1 MRNIKFEIRNKSSLR
16 GTKQSLFMNGLR
28 LPRFARNDVTFKI
41 LFALS
46 FILFSTYSNAQTLLD
61 SSKLVSEF
69 TVNAKFVQ
77 ADELGNLYIV
87 TPSNQLYKYNTLGK
101 VLATL
106 NFNYNGNISS
116 VDATNPMEIYVFYKE
131 LNRVLFLDNNLAYRG
146 ELDLT
151 KQNITQ
157 ASAIARSYDNGI
169 WIFDLGDLQLK
180 KMSKEGTVTQSS
192 GNIRQIIKTDFIP
205 NTLLENTKQVMLA
218 NDSIALLFD
227 VFASYIKTFKFSKTV
242 SFQLNNDYIL
252 QTTDNQLNAVELKIG
267 INRQV
272 LQLENKIK
280 WSYLSKD
287 QVYIYKENK
296 ISIYKK

>member
-1 MRNIKFEIRNKSSLR
+1 MKTKVWHQLILFNIKTAF
-16 GTKQSLFMNGLR
+16 
-28 LPRFARNDVTFKI
+28 V
-41 LFALS
+41 
-46 FILFSTYSNAQTLLD
+46 FILIVVGNAHAQSTLD
-61 SSKLVSEF
+61 STKLVNDF
-69 TVNAKFVQ
+69 LVNAKFVQ

-151 KQNITQ
+151 KLNITQ
-157 ASAIARSYDNGI
+157 ASAVARSYDNGI

-180 KMSKEGTVTQSS
+180 KMSKEGTVAQSS

-205 NTLLENTKQVMLA
+205 ITLLENTKQVMIG
-218 NDSIALLFD
+218 NDSTALLFD

-267 INRQV
+267 INRPV

-287 QVYIYKENK
+287 QVYIYQENK

>member
-1 MRNIKFEIRNKSSLR
+1 METKVWHQLVLLNIKTAF
-16 GTKQSLFMNGLR
+16 
-28 LPRFARNDVTFKI
+28 V
-41 LFALS
+41 
-46 FILFSTYSNAQTLLD
+46 FILIVMGNAYAQSTLD
-61 SSKLVSEF
+61 STKLVNDF
-69 TVNAKFVQ
+69 LVNAKFVQ

-151 KQNITQ
+151 KLNITQ
-157 ASAIARSYDNGI
+157 AAAVARSYDNGI

-180 KMSKEGTVTQSS
+180 KMSKEGTVAQSS

-205 NTLLENTKQVMLA
+205 TTLLENTKQVMLA

-267 INRQV
+267 INRPV

-280 WSYLSKD
+280 WSFLSKD

>member
-1 MRNIKFEIRNKSSLR
+1 MKTKVWHQLILLNIKTAF
-16 GTKQSLFMNGLR
+16 
-28 LPRFARNDVTFKI
+28 V
-41 LFALS
+41 
-46 FILFSTYSNAQTLLD
+46 FILIVMGNARAQSTLD
-61 SSKLVSEF
+61 STKLVNDF
-69 TVNAKFVQ
+69 LVNAKFVQ

-151 KQNITQ
+151 KLNITQ
-157 ASAIARSYDNGI
+157 ASAVARSYDNGI

-180 KMSKEGTVTQSS
+180 KMSKEGTVAQSS

-205 NTLLENTKQVMLA
+205 TTLLENTKQVMLA

-267 INRQV
+267 INRPV

-287 QVYIYKENK
+287 QVYIYQENK

>member
-1 MRNIKFEIRNKSSLR
+1 MKTKVWHQLILLNIKTAF
-16 GTKQSLFMNGLR
+16 
-28 LPRFARNDVTFKI
+28 V
-41 LFALS
+41 
-46 FILFSTYSNAQTLLD
+46 FILIVMGNARAQSTLD
-61 SSKLVSEF
+61 STKLVNDF
-69 TVNAKFVQ
+69 LVNAKFVQ

-131 LNRVLFLDNNLAYRG
+131 INRVLFLDNNLAYRG

-151 KQNITQ
+151 KQDITQ

-169 WIFDLGDLQLK
+169 WVFDLGDLQLK
-180 KMSKEGTVTQSS
+180 KMSKDGTITQTS
-192 GNIRQIIKTDFIP
+192 GNIRQIIKTDFVP
-205 NTLLENTKQVMLA
+205 TTLLENTKQVMLA

-227 VFASYIKTFKFSKTV
+227 VFASYVKTYKFSKTA
-242 SFQLNNDYIL
+242 SFQLNSNYIL
-252 QTTDNQLNAVELKIG
+252 QTADNQINAIELKIG
-267 INRQV
+267 INRPVFQF
-272 LQLENKIK
+272 LNKIK
-280 WSYLSKD
+280 WSFLNKD
-287 QVYIYKENK
+287 QVYIYQENK